1 MVHLI
6 RFIYNL
12 VLFIGFFIFVPF
24 WILFNKKNGYS
35 VGFLERLVVKT
46 KKLNSRPVWIHCA
59 STGEIKTALPII
71 NYISSQNEVLLTV
84 FSPRSYEFAKKNVE
98 NVKVVFLPFDF
109 GFLIKRFL
117 KVYKPKVLIIEE
129 GEFWFNL
136 IYFSSKEIPVLSI
149 NTRLPKNINN
159 IYYKEILNRFSKF
172 IVKNIKDKELLSNI
186 IVSEDKITVCGNLKL
201 LSQINQKNINLDKDG
216 RKIILAGSTHNPEEE
231 ILIQVFDEIKRQY
244 PEISLVLAPRHIEKV
259 KEIINLINKYGFS
272 YSLRSNTTIINTDIY
287 IVDTVGELSSLYKFA
302 DAVFVGGTIAKVG
315 GHNIFEPILSG
326 KKVIIGKN
334 FSKIQDLVE
343 EAKNLN
349 AVVTVEDTNQL
360 KEAFL
365 ELIKN
370 PDVEVDIKKIQ
381 NDIYNCYKKE
391 IDKWI

>member
-12 VLFIGFFIFVPF
+12 VLFVGFFIFAPF
-24 WILFNKKNGYS
+24 WILFSKKNGYS

-71 NYISSQNEVLLTV
+71 NYISSQKEVLLTV
-84 FSPRSYEFAKKNVE
+84 FSPRSYEFAKKYIE
-98 NVKVVFLPFDF
+98 NVNVVFLPFDF
-109 GFLIKRFL
+109 GFLIRKFL

-186 IVSEDKITVCGNLKL
+186 VSEDRITVCGNLKL
-201 LSQINQKNINLDKDG
+201 LSQINQKNINLDKAG

-244 PEISLVLAPRHIEKV
+244 PEISLVLAPRHIERV

-349 AVVTVEDTNQL
+349 
-360 KEAFL
+360 
-365 ELIKN
+365 
-370 PDVEVDIKKIQ
+370 
-381 NDIYNCYKKE
+381 
-391 IDKWI
+391 